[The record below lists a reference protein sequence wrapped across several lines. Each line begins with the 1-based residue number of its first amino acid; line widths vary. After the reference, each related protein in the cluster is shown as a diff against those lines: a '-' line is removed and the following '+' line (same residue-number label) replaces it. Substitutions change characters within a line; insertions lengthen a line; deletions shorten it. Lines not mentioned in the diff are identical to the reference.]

1 MRSEDPDRA
10 HDVPGADAAV
20 RIRVMQLDAI
30 AQAVGAGV
38 IAALGV
44 FVATNWLV
52 LKGGP
57 VVGPN
62 LALLAQFLPGYR
74 VTFLGS
80 LIGFVWAF
88 IYGCAAGYL
97 VSRIYNALVAR
108 H

>member
-1 MRSEDPDRA
+1 
-10 HDVPGADAAV
+10 
-20 RIRVMQLDAI
+20 
-30 AQAVGAGV
+30 
-38 IAALGV
+38 
-44 FVATNWLV
+44 
-52 LKGGP
+52 
-57 VVGPN
+57 
-62 LALLAQFLPGYR
+62 